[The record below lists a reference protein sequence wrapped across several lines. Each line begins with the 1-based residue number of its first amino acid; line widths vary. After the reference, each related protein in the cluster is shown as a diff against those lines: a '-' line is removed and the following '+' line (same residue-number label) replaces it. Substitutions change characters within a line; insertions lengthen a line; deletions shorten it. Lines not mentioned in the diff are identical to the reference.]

1 MIGKRGGDMPKQ
13 PHVQKNICGAKTR
26 KGTPCKNPAG
36 FRTNHLG
43 EGKCYLH
50 GGLSTGPPKKN
61 KNAEKHGLFSKYLPN
76 ETMELMDS
84 IENLNPLDIL
94 WDNIK
99 IQYAAIIRSQQ
110 IMYVKSKEE
119 LNRERK
125 KAKYKTVKRDSGT
138 ERIAIEEEFEIQFAW
153 DRQANFLQ
161 AQSRA
166 MSELRSMIKQYD
178 ELCKSDLATEE
189 QKARIDKIKADINK
203 LTGTHDEI
211 EDLSAIYKE
220 IYGDT
225 DGN

>member
-1 MIGKRGGDMPKQ
+1 
-13 PHVQKNICGAKTR
+13 
-26 KGTPCKNPAG
+26 
-36 FRTNHLG
+36 
-43 EGKCYLH
+43 
-50 GGLSTGPPKKN
+50 
-61 KNAEKHGLFSKYLPN
+61 
-76 ETMELMDS
+76 MDN

-125 KAKYKTVKRDSGT
+125 KAKYKTVKGDSGT

-220 IYGDT
+220 IYGDS
-225 DGN
+225 DGD